1 MDYTTVLIGVAQ
13 ISLVLT
19 GFVAVFMGFFA
30 EAQSPSKP
38 DVHHAF
44 AMLAGSVLVL
54 LLALLPIVL
63 GAYGFNDSQLWYWAS
78 MSGVVMGVVF
88 GASMLRLTI
97 KLTKEEFRQAGL
109 LHMYSCYS
117 LGTGATGLML
127 WNVLVGAGPGHYLL
141 AVVMNLMVALVSFV
155 AFSIQNFL
163 KV

>member
-1 MDYTTVLIGVAQ
+1 MDHTTVLIGIAQ

-19 GFVAVFMGFFA
+19 GFVTVFMGFFA
-30 EAQSPSKP
+30 GEHPPSKP

-54 LLALLPIVL
+54 LLALVPIVL
-63 GAYGFNDSQLWYWAS
+63 GGYGFSDSQLWYWS
-78 MSGVVMGVVF
+78 SISGVVMGMVF
-88 GASMLRLTI
+88 GASMLRLTL
-97 KLTKEEFRQAGL
+97 KLTKEEFRQTGL

-127 WNVLVGAGPGHYLL
+127 LNVLSNGGSGHYVL
-141 AVVMNLMVALVSFV
+141 AVVMFLMVALVSFV
-155 AFSIQNFL
+155 AFSVQNFL